1 MTITRLEKPRNSIL
15 ALLTLISP
23 SILSSKFKKKM
34 ACLTLP
40 ALTVTLKTKLKTS
53 GIRKLQKLVQPD
65 DTRTDTGEKSQ

>member
-1 MTITRLEKPRNSIL
+1 MV
-15 ALLTLISP
+15 
-23 SILSSKFKKKM
+23 
-34 ACLTLP
+34 CLTLP